1 MKVIMLVLVVSAF
14 ALSSTF
20 AVAKTVSHKPR
31 LRNSYGLQ
39 RMGMPLVR
47 SRSLYPNYDYG
58 GSYGYG
64 GASGG
69 TLSNGRSASEA
80 GGG

>member
-1 MKVIMLVLVVSAF
+1 MKVIMLVLVASAF
-14 ALSSTF
+14 ALSSTL
-20 AVAKTVSHKPR
+20 AGAKTVRHKPKV
-31 LRNSYGLQ
+31 RNSYSLPRPGI
-39 RMGMPLVR
+39 PPVR
-47 SRSLYPNYDYG
+47 SRSLYPIYDYG
-58 GSYGYG
+58 GSYG